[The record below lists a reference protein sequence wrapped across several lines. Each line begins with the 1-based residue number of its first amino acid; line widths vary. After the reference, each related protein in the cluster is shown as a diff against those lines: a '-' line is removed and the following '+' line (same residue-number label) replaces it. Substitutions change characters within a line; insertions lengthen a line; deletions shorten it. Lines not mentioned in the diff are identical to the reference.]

1 MVPRCLLLT
10 FWNFAWYSLD
20 FCGHG
25 TREMRWRAFIW
36 SRFLYA
42 NAATLWATSIW
53 YLYFM
58 HIIYRKSTV
67 PNCDTFVHIKKSTRA
82 NQMWSYLK
90 CRPADGTFL
99 ASRAPHQPLPSRTDS
114 HFFFWQ
120 GRSHSRSVLHMSKR
134 RGRTARARLRNRT
147 LETTFDHGKGLQLRI
162 ISIFSNEI
170 TEPRDPLHS
179 CTRY

>member
-1 MVPRCLLLT
+1 MQTRLPFEQHQYDT
-10 FWNFAWYSLD
+10 FISCILFI
-20 FCGHG
+20 G
-25 TREMRWRAFIW
+25 RE
-36 SRFLYA
+36 
-42 NAATLWATSIW
+42 
-53 YLYFM
+53 
-58 HIIYRKSTV
+58 TV

-147 LETTFDHGKGLQLRI
+147 LETTFDHGKGLQLRT